1 MTLDPTVS
9 FAAHGVTRRFPG
21 VLAVK
26 SVDLAIRKGEIH
38 GLIGKNGA
46 GKSVLVSMVAGLLP
60 PSEGAIVT
68 EHGELTPGRSSPA
81 QARKL
86 GIALVTQEP
95 AFAADLSVAD
105 NLFMG
110 RHPTRSLNFVAPR
123 EVRRQMTEVTERLG
137 LKARPDDRMGD
148 LPIEA
153 QQLMAFGRAVFI
165 DKARTV
171 LLDEITASLT
181 SERKEELL
189 TLLRTLIAEDSD
201 LSFTL
206 ISHHVSEIIGFT
218 DRVSVLRD
226 GSRVATLVTA
236 ETSAKELAGWIVGD
250 IEQTQIDYTDQ
261 PDRTAEPVLEVRGL
275 KVGRSL
281 GHLDLTLRR
290 GEVLGFAGLEG
301 SGKDAAI
308 EALFGLA
315 GQYGGAILIDGQE
328 TRLTGPKIAQL
339 AGIAFLPKH
348 REAQAIIQNRTV
360 LDNAILAGLP
370 ALTNGLGFIRRRECV
385 DVAEG
390 IVSRLKVKTPGLDV
404 PIDGLSGGNKQK
416 ILLGRLSLMQP
427 RLVLLNEPTRG
438 VDISAKPDI
447 LQLIRTD
454 FARTAGV
461 IMISESEEE
470 LAEICDRILVF
481 YKGKVVRELIR
492 GAPGFDVE
500 TIYKTLQGVEI
511 PA

>member
-1 MTLDPTVS
+1 M
-9 FAAHGVTRRFPG
+9 
-21 VLAVK
+21 
-26 SVDLAIRKGEIH
+26 
-38 GLIGKNGA
+38 
-46 GKSVLVSMVAGLLP
+46 
-60 PSEGAIVT
+60 
-68 EHGELTPGRSSPA
+68 
-81 QARKL
+81 
-86 GIALVTQEP
+86 
-95 AFAADLSVAD
+95 
-105 NLFMG
+105 
-110 RHPTRSLNFVAPR
+110 
-123 EVRRQMTEVTERLG
+123 
-137 LKARPDDRMGD
+137 
-148 LPIEA
+148 
-153 QQLMAFGRAVFI
+153 
-165 DKARTV
+165 
-171 LLDEITASLT
+171 
-181 SERKEELL
+181 
-189 TLLRTLIAEDSD
+189 
-201 LSFTL
+201 
-206 ISHHVSEIIGFT
+206 
-218 DRVSVLRD
+218 
-226 GSRVATLVTA
+226 
-236 ETSAKELAGWIVGD
+236 
-250 IEQTQIDYTDQ
+250 
-261 PDRTAEPVLEVRGL
+261 
-275 KVGRSL
+275 
-281 GHLDLTLRR
+281 
-290 GEVLGFAGLEG
+290 
-301 SGKDAAI
+301 
-308 EALFGLA
+308 FGLA

-328 TRLTGPKIAQL
+328 TRLTSPKIAQL

-481 YKGKVVRELIR
+481 YKGRVVRELIR